1 MDNNTYN
8 AVEEAKAVALWRA
21 RSRVELAR
29 LRALIHDVA
38 PLAVYRDTD
47 NSLVLVFTTL
57 DATEKTVS
65 VSITEFPCVAAHLQC
80 YGDDE
85 IVSLLNGQMSS
96 KNLPKYLNNVSTPAP
111 WFHFML
117 CFAELT
123 APGER
128 SGEH

>member
-8 AVEEAKAVALWRA
+8 AVEDAKAVALWRA
-21 RSRVELAR
+21 RSAVELAR
-29 LRALIHDVA
+29 LRALIHEVA
-38 PLAVYRDTD
+38 PLEVYCS
-47 NSLVLVFTTL
+47 NEHCVVFVFQRPETNI
-57 DATEKTVS
+57 S
-65 VSITEFPCVAAHLQC
+65 VPIAEYPCVAAHLQC

-85 IVSLLNGQMSS
+85 LLPLLRGQMHE
-96 KNLPKYLNNVSTPAP
+96 KNLPKYLHNVSTPAP

-128 SGEH
+128 SL